1 MVRFKTLQVLQL
13 APLCLAVKWE
23 LENVPAGY
31 TEVLK
36 IHRAESPEGPW
47 ELIAENISNREYY
60 LDWDANVHN
69 PLVTVYYKVTG
80 IITDGGSPP
89 DEEDIKDS
97 SVEHLRM
104 PQDAATLEIVR
115 RFNLVLEQ
123 PYIGTPG
130 YFLIKR
136 TWGAR
141 CECYDTTLGKNMG
154 SDCPRCFN
162 TGLFG
167 GYYTPIMGY
176 VAEERNTK
184 TLARHGFINIAVD
197 EQVLWT
203 TNYPRLKVGD
213 IHVDANNNRWA
224 LTKLARL
231 NMRLHS
237 VVKQIFVA
245 KEIPHEDV
253 IYKIH
258 VDDVFRLEP
267 VRDYFIWRSIPTL
280 TS

>member
-1 MVRFKTLQVLQL
+1 M
-13 APLCLAVKWE
+13 P
-23 LENVPAGY
+23 NGY
-31 TEVLK
+31 TESLDM
-36 IHRAESPEGPW
+36 HRSESPEGPW
-47 ELIAENISNREYY
+47 ELIAEGISNREYY

-69 PLVTVYYKVTG
+69 SLVTIYYKITG
-80 IITDGGSPP
+80 EISDGGDPIA
-89 DEEDIKDS
+89 IKS
-97 SVEHLRM
+97 SEVEHLRM
-104 PQDAATLEIVR
+104 PQDAVTLEIVR
-115 RFNLVLEQ
+115 RFNLILEQ
-123 PYIGTPG
+123 PYVGTPG

-136 TWGAR
+136 TWGAK
-141 CECYDTTLGKNMG
+141 CECYDTTLAKNMG

-184 TLARHGFINIAVD
+184 TLARYGFINIAVD

-203 TNYPRLKVGD
+203 TNYPNLKIGD
-213 IHVDANNNRWA
+213 IHVDANNDRWA

-231 NMRLHS
+231 NMRLQS
-237 VVKQIFVA
+237 VVKQMFVV
-245 KEIPHEDV
+245 KKIDHEDV